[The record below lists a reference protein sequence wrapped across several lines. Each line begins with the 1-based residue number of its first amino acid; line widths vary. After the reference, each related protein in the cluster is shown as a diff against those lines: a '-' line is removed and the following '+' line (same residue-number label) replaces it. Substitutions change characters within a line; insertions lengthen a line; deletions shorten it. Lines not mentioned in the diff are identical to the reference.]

1 MEKEWAIGHEQ
12 ETPAL
17 KRSRRRLLWILIAV
31 LVATV
36 PVAVALTPECAGN
49 GEVPL
54 TYADSHLYISE
65 YMTTNTHFYD
75 EQGDDADWIEVGNSG
90 TETLN
95 LRGFALVMG
104 SRSFMFPSEELEPG
118 EYALVWLDGG
128 GHTSWHAPFKLVAE
142 GGETVYLKNS
152 SGHVVDEIVTQTL
165 VKNTSVT
172 RLPDGAG
179 GITATVSAMPTPG
192 FENTEAGAAAYTASR
207 YIENDTGIILNEIL
221 AANGSAVADE
231 FGNYVDYI
239 ELHNTNN
246 KAVDIGGF
254 GLSDREDNP
263 LKWAFPEGTTIP
275 ANGYVLVHLSPEYEL
290 VAEDGTVTMTESQT
304 GAYLAPFGLSKL
316 GETVF
321 LTNSAGYFLEKVET
335 GELKKDQVLVRQ
347 PDGGW
352 ARSFAASPG
361 YANTAEGVEQSQ
373 QGRGVALSADNMQ
386 ISEASSR
393 NTAYVPVEEQY
404 FDWIELYNPTDKP
417 LCLSGYT
424 LSDDLAVPD
433 KYALPDVTVP
443 AGGYYLLYATD
454 QVLED
459 TPTTGFNLNGSC
471 FAALFSPEGKQLDYI
486 RLTELPQNVSKGRVT
501 GDTAWVYFATPTP
514 GKANG
519 QGFAR
524 MAEAPTA
531 DVAPGIY
538 DGVERVT
545 VTLSGEGTI
554 HYTTDGSVPT
564 AASPRYTGPLTLNK
578 TTALRAVCIADGAVT
593 STAATFSYILN
604 GNHTADVL
612 SLVSDPDGL
621 FSEETGIYAT
631 GPNASSNFPY
641 SGANFWKDW
650 ERACTAQLL
659 SQDGKEAGFSVDCGL
674 SIFGAYSRAYTK
686 KSMKIRFRDIYG
698 SGKLNYPVF
707 SNRDFTEYEC
717 LVIRTGGQ
725 DSHKTMI
732 KDDLTVSLADGLVD
746 TMATR
751 PVVLYVN
758 GEYYGMYYIREKIS
772 DDFVASH
779 YKVSP
784 ESVDLLQANGTVNAG
799 SDEEWDALM
808 DYVKSHDL
816 SVDANYRYVTERIDV
831 QNYVDYLIAE
841 LYCGNTDQGN
851 IRFFRSSEG
860 DGKWRWI
867 LYDTDLGFQGGRL
880 YSAWELFNPNGTG
893 AGDAIST
900 TMVNK
905 LFKNDDFRAL
915 FVARLEYQMDNVWN
929 TERVLSYIDRF
940 VEAWGD
946 EGQRNHDR
954 WGYETPW
961 EDAIFDLKYFTRN
974 RMDALR
980 DEFETSSRV
989 RNIIALT
996 DEELDR

>member
-1 MEKEWAIGHEQ
+1 M
-12 ETPAL
+12 
-17 KRSRRRLLWILIAV
+17 WILIAV
-31 LVATV
+31 LIAAV
-36 PVAVALTPECAGN
+36 PVAVALTPEWAGT
-49 GEVPL
+49 GEKPL
-54 TYADSHLYISE
+54 TYADSPLYISE
-65 YMTTNTHFYD
+65 YMTSNSHFYD
-75 EQGDDADWIEVGNSG
+75 EQGDDADWIEVCNSG
-90 TETLN
+90 TEPLN

-104 SRSFMFPSEELEPG
+104 SRSFMFPSQELEPG
-118 EYALVWLDGG
+118 GYALVWLDGG
-128 GHTSWHAPFKLVAE
+128 GHTDWHAPFKLVAE
-142 GGETVYLKNS
+142 GGETVYLKNR
-152 SGHVVDEIVTQTL
+152 SGDVVDEIVTQTL

-172 RLPDGAG
+172 RLPDGVG
-179 GITATVSAMPTPG
+179 GMTDTVSASPTPG

-239 ELHNTNN
+239 ELRNATG
-246 KAVDIGGF
+246 KAVDISGF
-254 GLSDREDNP
+254 GLTDREDNP
-263 LKWAFPEGTTIP
+263 LKWAFPKGTTIP

-290 VAEDGTVTMTESQT
+290 VAEDGTTTLKESTT
-304 GAYLAPFGLSKL
+304 GAYLAPFGLNKL

-321 LTNSAGYFLEKVET
+321 LANAAGFFLDKVET
-335 GELKKDQVLVRQ
+335 GELKKDQALVRQ
-347 PDGGW
+347 EDGSW
-352 ARSFAASPG
+352 IRSFAASPG
-361 YANTAEGVEQSQ
+361 YANTAEGVTQSQ
-373 QGRGVALSADNMQ
+373 QGQGTALSADDMQ

-393 NTAYVPVEEQY
+393 NTAFVPVEEQY

-424 LSDDLAVPD
+424 LSDDLAAPD
-433 KYALPDVTVP
+433 KYKLPDVTVP

-454 QVLED
+454 KPLTD
-459 TPTTGFNLNGSC
+459 APATGFNLNGSC
-471 FAALFSPEGKQLDYI
+471 FAALFSPAGKQLDYI
-486 RLTELPQNVSKGRVT
+486 RLTELPQNVSKGRQL
-501 GDTAWVYFATPTP
+501 GSAEWLYFDTPTP

-519 QGFAR
+519 QGLPR
-524 MAEAPTA
+524 MADAPVA
-531 DVAPGIY
+531 DVASGIY
-538 DGVERVT
+538 DGVSDMT
-545 VTLSGEGTI
+545 VTLSGEGAI
-554 HYTTDGSVPT
+554 YYTTDGSVPT
-564 AASPRYTGPLTLNK
+564 ASSSRYTAPLTLTK
-578 TTALRAVCIADGAVT
+578 TTALRAICVADGAVN

-641 SGANFWKDW
+641 SGANFWQDW

-659 SQDGKEAGFSVDCGL
+659 SNGGKEDGFSVECGV
-674 SIFGAYSRAYTK
+674 SIFGAYSRAYSK

-698 SGKLNYPVF
+698 TGKLNYPVF
-707 SNRDFTEYEC
+707 SNRNFTEYEC

-732 KDDLTVSLADGLVD
+732 KDDLTVSLADELVD

-751 PVVLYVN
+751 PVVLYIN
-758 GEYYGMYYIREKIS
+758 GDYYGMYYIREKIS
-772 DDFVASH
+772 DDFIASH
-779 YKVSP
+779 YNVSP
-784 ESVDLLQANGTVNAG
+784 ESVDLLQANGYTVNAG
-799 SDEEWDALM
+799 SNEEWFALM

-816 SVDANYRYVTERIDV
+816 SVDAHYQYVTDRIDV

-880 YSAWELFNPNGTG
+880 NSAWELFNPSGTG
-893 AGDAIST
+893 ASDAIST
-900 TMVNK
+900 TLVNK
-905 LFKNDDFRAL
+905 LFKNDKFRAL
-915 FVARLEYQMDNVWN
+915 FVERLEYQMDNVWN
-929 TERVLSYIDRF
+929 TPRVLSYIDRF
-940 VEAWGD
+940 VEAWGA
-946 EGQRNHDR
+946 EGQRNHDH

-961 EDAIFDLKYFTRN
+961 ESAISDLRYFARN

-980 DEFETSSRV
+980 DEFETSQRV

-996 DEELDR
+996 DEELDRCFKETAA